1 MMEAI
6 AALLPPH
13 VLEERRKEEQPFVLC
28 KTCSVLSGH
37 ACMLPVDRGNLSF
50 VNQLQSLNGR

>member
-1 MMEAI
+1 MVEAI
-6 AALLPPH
+6 AALLPH

-37 ACMLPVDRGNLSF
+37 ACILPVDKGNLSF
-50 VNQLQSLNGR
+50 VNQLPGLNGL